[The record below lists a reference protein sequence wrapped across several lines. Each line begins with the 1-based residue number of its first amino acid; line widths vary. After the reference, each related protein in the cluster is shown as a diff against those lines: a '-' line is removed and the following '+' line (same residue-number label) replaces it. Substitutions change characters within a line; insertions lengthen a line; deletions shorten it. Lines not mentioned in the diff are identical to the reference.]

1 MFKLDLPLLTC
12 QRSLECEKI
21 EWPENWEVLAQY
33 LLGFADTHGEL
44 LDFGLISNESGGSQ
58 LLVYT
63 QSCLNFQDLV
73 EVEKD

>member
-1 MFKLDLPLLTC
+1 LG
-12 QRSLECEKI
+12 CEKI

-33 LLGFADTHGEL
+33 LLAFAGAYGEL
-44 LDFGLISNESGGSQ
+44 LDFGLISNESGDSQ

-73 EVEKD
+73 EAEKD